1 MKNTNTTLHQAA
13 QLLQSYGWQVGK
25 VEPVTTASEKDWIES
40 RERAYRLADAT
51 DARAARM
58 AAQATTIDS
67 TGTATRI
74 APPPK
79 AKRPKKAAPGTG
91 TAAMFEVVTIV
102 IASLACIG

>member
-13 QLLQSYGWQVGK
+13 QLLQSYGWQAGK
-25 VEPVTTASEKDWIES
+25 VEPVTEASERDWVEA
-40 RERAYRLADAT
+40 RQRARRLADAT
-51 DARAARM
+51 DARAAKL
-58 AAQATTIDS
+58 AAQATTIGS

-74 APPPK
+74 AAPPT